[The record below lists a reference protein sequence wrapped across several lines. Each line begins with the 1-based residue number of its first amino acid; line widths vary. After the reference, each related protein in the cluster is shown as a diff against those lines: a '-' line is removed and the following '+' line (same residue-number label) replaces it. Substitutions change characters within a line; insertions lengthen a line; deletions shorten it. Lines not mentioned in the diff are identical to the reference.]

1 MEVTQPES
9 SLAEDRS
16 EKTAKA
22 LRALREKLGVRTD
35 DERRSASEVQADIIA
50 RIFQITEEMASEQAS
65 EAQEAAQS
73 TGKKLASLEATLVE
87 REELVSQLQTQLS
100 ELKHDRSRLQD
111 ELHQERASAEQLRR
125 APCNECL
132 ELREKLGAVED
143 RAVAAET
150 SASQLQEDAA
160 EAARKIAELQSWR
173 ETAAT
178 QDEQAAKLRAE
189 ATQAE
194 QRCGELSE
202 ALANLSDERDSLAEE
217 LATVRSDLEQ
227 QMFDSAS
234 SETRLQAELEEA
246 TEKFSAEQLRMV
258 SIEQERD
265 SLAEELAE
273 ASASIAR
280 LTDDTAGWETRFQS
294 AVSAEHDKLL
304 EAQQEIENLR
314 QDRESLTQELSSIQ
328 AKVTQL
334 QDQKNSEYERLTN
347 ELEES
352 KHLAAKTQAEFEKLT
367 SEHDK
372 LSAKLDSLHEE
383 LTAQQAG
390 SERDVAEREK
400 ELHSVREQLSQLV
413 QEKQQLETSRDKL
426 FHQLE
431 EAHTQNE
438 QTAARLQDAEN
449 QLGALPDQHQ
459 HSEELKKSQ
468 RKFELAQA
476 DVQKLKRE
484 NAELQEELA
493 RRPGEND
500 QESPE
505 LISLR
510 VERDALAARVAELEE
525 LPAQTVD
532 EDAQQNMADLQRRFE
547 MAVDD
552 LRQVKYEK
560 AQLEEKLTQASVGKV
575 PAMDSGAMDWQS
587 QKARLL
593 ASLESDGD
601 EEGDEGTAPE
611 RAQEKINIQG
621 TIEITDQIVA
631 NKDREIAELQA
642 QLATIAEEK
651 PQDQDIGAE
660 ICDKDEMIQAE
671 RARLKQLQTE
681 WREKLRGAELEMS
694 TQRATLA
701 RKEAELKELLA
712 AAQEAAN
719 DAALSNGDKPRRR
732 WLSALGLGEDEPKES

>member
-22 LRALREKLGVRTD
+22 LRALREKLGIGKD

-65 EAQEAAQS
+65 EAQETAQS
-73 TGKKLASLEATLVE
+73 TGEKLASLEATLVE

-100 ELKHDRSRLQD
+100 ELKHNRSRLQD
-111 ELHQERASAEQLRR
+111 ELHQERASVEHLRT

-132 ELREKLGAVED
+132 ELREKLGAIED

-173 ETAAT
+173 ETAVT
-178 QDEQAAKLRAE
+178 QDEQAAKLREE

-202 ALANLSDERDSLAEE
+202 SLANLTDERDSLAEE

-227 QMFDSAS
+227 QMFESAS

-246 TEKFSAEQLRMV
+246 AEQFSAEQLRIV

-265 SLAEELAE
+265 SL
-273 ASASIAR
+273 
-280 LTDDTAGWETRFQS
+280 
-294 AVSAEHDKLL
+294 
-304 EAQQEIENLR
+304 
-314 QDRESLTQELSSIQ
+314 TQELSDIQ
-328 AKVTQL
+328 VKVTQL
-334 QDQKNSEYERLTN
+334 QDQKDAEYERLTN
-347 ELEES
+347 ELGES
-352 KHLAAKTQAEFEKLT
+352 KDLAAKSQAELEKLA
-367 SEHDK
+367 SEHDT

-383 LTAQQAG
+383 LAAQQAS
-390 SERDVAEREK
+390 SERDVAERDK
-400 ELHSVREQLSQLV
+400 ELDAVREQLSQLV
-413 QEKQQLETSRDKL
+413 QEKQQLETSRDEL
-426 FHQLE
+426 SHQLE
-431 EAHTQNE
+431 EALAQNE

-449 QLGALPDQHQ
+449 QLSALPDQHQ
-459 HSEELKKSQ
+459 HSEALHKSQ

-493 RRPGEND
+493 RRPGENE

-552 LRQVKYEK
+552 LRQVKQEK

-575 PAMDSGAMDWQS
+575 PAVDSGAMDWQS

-593 ASLESDGD
+593 ASLESDGGEAG
-601 EEGDEGTAPE
+601 EEETTPE
-611 RAQEKINIQG
+611 RAQEKLNIQG

-631 NKDREIAELQA
+631 NKDREIAELQT

-651 PQDQDIGAE
+651 PQNQDIGAE

-671 RARLKQLQTE
+671 RARLQQLQTE

-712 AAQEAAN
+712 AAQKAAD
-719 DAALSNGDKPRRR
+719 DAAISNGDKPRRR

>member
-22 LRALREKLGVRTD
+22 LRALREKLGIGKD

-73 TGKKLASLEATLVE
+73 TGEKLASLEATLVE

-100 ELKHDRSRLQD
+100 ELKQDRSRLQD
-111 ELHQERASAEQLRR
+111 ELHQERASVEQLRT

-132 ELREKLGAVED
+132 ELRE
-143 RAVAAET
+143 
-150 SASQLQEDAA
+150 
-160 EAARKIAELQSWR
+160 
-173 ETAAT
+173 
-178 QDEQAAKLRAE
+178 
-189 ATQAE
+189 
-194 QRCGELSE
+194 
-202 ALANLSDERDSLAEE
+202 ALANLTDERDSLAEE

-227 QMFDSAS
+227 QMFESAS

-246 TEKFSAEQLRMV
+246 AEQFSAEQLRIV

-265 SLAEELAE
+265 SLA
-273 ASASIAR
+273 
-280 LTDDTAGWETRFQS
+280 
-294 AVSAEHDKLL
+294 
-304 EAQQEIENLR
+304 
-314 QDRESLTQELSSIQ
+314 QELSDIQ
-328 AKVTQL
+328 VKVTQL
-334 QDQKNSEYERLTN
+334 QDQKDAEYERLTN
-347 ELEES
+347 ELGES
-352 KHLAAKTQAEFEKLT
+352 KDLAAKSQAELEKLA
-367 SEHDK
+367 SEHNT

-383 LTAQQAG
+383 LAAQQAS
-390 SERDVAEREK
+390 SERDVAERDK
-400 ELHSVREQLSQLV
+400 ELDAVREQLSQLV
-413 QEKQQLETSRDKL
+413 QEKQQLETSRDEL
-426 FHQLE
+426 SHQLE
-431 EAHTQNE
+431 EAHTKNE

-449 QLGALPDQHQ
+449 QLSALPDQHQ
-459 HSEELKKSQ
+459 HSEALHKSQ

-493 RRPGEND
+493 RRPGENE

-532 EDAQQNMADLQRRFE
+532 EDAQQKMADLQRRFE

-552 LRQVKYEK
+552 LRQVKQEK

-575 PAMDSGAMDWQS
+575 PAVDSGAMDWQS

-601 EEGDEGTAPE
+601 EADEEETTPE
-611 RAQEKINIQG
+611 RAQEKLNIQG

-651 PQDQDIGAE
+651 PQNQDIGAE
-660 ICDKDEMIQAE
+660 ICDQDEMIQAE
-671 RARLKQLQTE
+671 RARLQQLQTE

-712 AAQEAAN
+712 AAQKAAD
-719 DAALSNGDKPRRR
+719 DAAISNGDKPRRR